1 MERCLDL
8 LVPRVSETFYC
19 IKLSP
24 FPADFLGQVDG
35 CATFWK
41 RNKFIMT
48 ENYSIEFNEIA
59 RQEAAKRGLDEG
71 EARKFMNRLSRDNI
85 AQIIVLESLA
95 RPSGQTGR
103 ANARTSLC
111 VVNTHLYSNH
121 QRSDVKLWQTM
132 NLMRSA

>member
-1 MERCLDL
+1 
-8 LVPRVSETFYC
+8 
-19 IKLSP
+19 
-24 FPADFLGQVDG
+24 
-35 CATFWK
+35 
-41 RNKFIMT
+41 MT

>member
-1 MERCLDL
+1 M
-8 LVPRVSETFYC
+8 F
-19 IKLSP
+19 
-24 FPADFLGQVDG
+24 GQVDG

-95 RPSGQTGR
+95 RPSGTTGR
-103 ANARTSLC
+103 VNARTSLC

-132 NLMRSA
+132 NLMRLVRLLFCQLFVLLPSYIHTYIHTYM